1 MNGEGGAESSD
12 DQDDAFDRPS
22 AVSPLL
28 RMTRILVGVAMQ
40 AVDQSETGVS
50 LPQFRLLMTL
60 AELGPTPSAQVAD
73 RLGAVASSVTR
84 LADHLEGSGYLHRRR
99 ERPNRSIVRLELTES
114 GQALVDRVI
123 RWRAAELDR
132 LLAELPPR
140 DRTQLARLAARF
152 CDAADPDYSS
162 GRGPLPV

>member
-1 MNGEGGAESSD
+1 MNGEGGAE
-12 DQDDAFDRPS
+12 PS
-22 AVSPLL
+22 NDHESAVALQGAVSPLL

-40 AVDQSETGVS
+40 AVDQSDTGVS

-60 AELGPTPSAQVAD
+60 AERGPTPSAQVAD

-84 LADHLEGSGYLHRRR
+84 LADHLEEAGYLHRRR

-123 RWRAAELDR
+123 HWRAAELDR

-140 DRTQLARLAARF
+140 DRTQLARLVARF

-162 GRGPLPV
+162 GRGPLPL